1 MDMIDLSL
9 LETEIQLNRNSLKAD
24 RLDMSFGEIINI
36 YNDKLLVVDPE
47 Y

>member
-36 YNDKLLVVDPE
+36 YKDKLLVVYPE
-47 Y
+47 